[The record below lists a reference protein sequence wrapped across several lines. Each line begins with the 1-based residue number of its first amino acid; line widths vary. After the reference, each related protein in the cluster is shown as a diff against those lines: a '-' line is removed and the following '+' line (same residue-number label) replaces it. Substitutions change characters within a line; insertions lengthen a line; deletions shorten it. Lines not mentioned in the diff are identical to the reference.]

1 MADNIDKFDLSK
13 APMDTELART
23 FLAVVTVG
31 NFVNA
36 AERLHVTQSTVSTR
50 IRTLETVLGRR
61 LFVRNKGG
69 TTLTAAGRHFQK
81 HAATL
86 VRTVEQA
93 RHDVGVAQGFRAS
106 VTIGARFGLWEQ
118 FLADLLPGLLRN
130 APDVALRAEIGLE
143 GDLMRGLIEGHIDI
157 GVMYTPESR
166 PGLEIEHLFD
176 ERLVLVSTDRRAEP
190 GSGPEY
196 VYVDWGPEFLARH
209 GASFPD
215 FQGAAL
221 TANIGWLGLQHVLQ
235 NGGAGYFPARLVRP
249 YLARGTLVER
259 AGAPEFSLSAYLV
272 HPADAEANVIGNIL
286 AAIRDAARIERAS
299 SNGIRGKRQGAAGR
313 RQRRSAAG

>member
-1 MADNIDKFDLSK
+1 MADNIGKTDLTDGH
-13 APMDTELART
+13 MDTELART
-23 FLAVVTVG
+23 FLAVVTAG

-36 AERLHVTQSTVSTR
+36 AARLHVTQSTVSTR
-50 IRTLETVLGRR
+50 IRTLEDVLGRR

-118 FLADLLPGLLRN
+118 FLTTLLPRLLRN

-143 GDLMRGLIEGHIDI
+143 SDLMRGLIEGHIDI

-166 PGLEIEHLFD
+166 PGLRVEHLFD
-176 ERLVLVSTDRRAEP
+176 ERLVLVSTERRARP

-221 TANIGWLGLQHVLQ
+221 TVSIGWLGLQHVLQ
-235 NGGAGYFPARLVRP
+235 NGGTGYFPARLVRP
-249 YLARGTLVER
+249 YLASGKLVER
-259 AGAPEFSLSAYLV
+259 AGAPAFSLAAHLV
-272 HPADAEANVIGNIL
+272 HPIDAETDVIGGIL
-286 AAIRDAARIERAS
+286 AAIRQAAEIERAS
-299 SNGIRGKRQGAAGR
+299 FNAIRGKRR
-313 RQRRSAAG
+313 ER